1 MELICIFLRDLN
13 LNWLKYPL
21 LFLIGS
27 HKFGKCPEIKVL
39 CHETICQNI
48 KKMTG
53 PSKIRSY
60 NNMNN
65 HFHQCIKSFQ
75 MEGIF
80 GPYLPIV
87 GLKLLK
93 INQLHV
99 TELKNTYKIASCN
112 YLQERYSYQ
121 KIYLVGCINNFSLL
135 NYDIFNHVK
144 RNFFQRIEKL

>member
-1 MELICIFLRDLN
+1 MELICIFLRDLH

-53 PSKIRSY
+53 PPKIRSY

-87 GLKLLK
+87 GPKIIEDKPIACYRTKEYLQNCILQLLTRKLL
-93 INQLHV
+93 I
-99 TELKNTYKIASCN
+99 LKNIPCGLYK
-112 YLQERYSYQ
+112 YFF
-121 KIYLVGCINNFSLL
+121 LV
-135 NYDIFNHVK
+135 
-144 RNFFQRIEKL
+144 KL